1 MASLQFSVVAP
12 DRTVV
17 DEPVESLI
25 APGVAGYLGVMPN
38 HEPMILAL
46 QAGLVEYC
54 DPAKQRRYVAIGGGF
69 MEITGD
75 KVTVLADSAEHAS
88 EIDIREA
95 EEALEAARAA
105 LRGEESR
112 MGSEEA
118 TRELERQMARIR
130 AAKRSN

>member
-1 MASLQFSVVAP
+1 MATLQLSIVAP

-17 DEPVESLI
+17 DETVESII
-25 APGVAGYLGVMPN
+25 APGVLGYLGVLAN

-46 QAGLVEYC
+46 KPGLVEYS
-54 DPAKQRRYVAIGGGF
+54 DESRQRRYVAIGGGF
-69 MEITGD
+69 MEVTGE

-88 EIDIREA
+88 EIDVREA
-95 EEALEAARAA
+95 EEALESARAA
-105 LRGEESR
+105 LRGEASR

-130 AAKRSN
+130 AAKRTN